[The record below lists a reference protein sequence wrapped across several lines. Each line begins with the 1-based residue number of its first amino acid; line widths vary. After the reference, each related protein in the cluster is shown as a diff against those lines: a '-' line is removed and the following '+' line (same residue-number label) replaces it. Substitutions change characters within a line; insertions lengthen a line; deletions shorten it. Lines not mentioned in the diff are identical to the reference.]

1 MYCTLPQKVATYE
14 ATHKGTG
21 KVFSIQATHY
31 SKAWKS
37 LRAILA
43 ARSTKSIE
51 LRLNSYAMMR
61 VNGEAK

>member
-1 MYCTLPQKVATYE
+1 MYCTLPQKIATYE

-31 SKAWKS
+31 SKAWKA
-37 LRAILA
+37 LREILM

-51 LRLNSYAMMR
+51 LRLPSYSMIR
-61 VNGEAK
+61 INGEK